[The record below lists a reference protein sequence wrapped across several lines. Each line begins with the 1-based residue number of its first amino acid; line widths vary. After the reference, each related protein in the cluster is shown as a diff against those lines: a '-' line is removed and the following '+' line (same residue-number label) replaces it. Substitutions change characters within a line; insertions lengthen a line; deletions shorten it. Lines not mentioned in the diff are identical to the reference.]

1 MTHDELVEKVARAL
15 YEAEGGVDWDNL
27 DEGNKQDFRN
37 VAPVAIA
44 IVLEEAAKR
53 VREVRN
59 DPLTQLGD
67 RYGKAGDWMRAALDD
82 AENAIAAMMSEK
94 C

>member
-1 MTHDELVEKVARAL
+1 MTHDELVGKVVRAMC
-15 YEAEGGVDWDNL
+15 EAVGAESL
-27 DEGNKQDFRN
+27 DEVDLRAYKGQAID
-37 VAPVAIA
+37 AIA

-67 RYGKAGDWMRAALDD
+67 RYGKAGDWIRAALDD